1 MPKTKLYALIALV
14 SIILCLGAY
23 GAIQRKNLARAKAE
37 VERLEKNQAALLQDI
52 EYARNKAGD
61 LQATVDALTLRRDEL
76 ERLLPAYARKIKD
89 MEIRLKEVQSVA
101 AVTMETSAAVTAT
114 PDTVYVPVPVPGDPS
129 PAPRRFVYSDAWLD
143 AVIDIGDSARVQ
155 VNVRDSLTVLAHR
168 EKRKC
173 LFRRPRVIKY
183 TAVPSSPY
191 TTVTG
196 LTYVEVTD

>member
-1 MPKTKLYALIALV
+1 MPKTKLYALIAFV

-52 EYARNKAGD
+52 EYTRNKAGD

-114 PDTVYVPVPVPGDPS
+114 PDTIYVPVPVPGDPA
-129 PAPRRFVYSDAWLD
+129 PEPRRFVYSDAWLD
-143 AVIDIGDSARVQ
+143 AVIYIGDSARVQ
-155 VNVRDSLTVLAHR
+155 VNVRDSLTVVAHR